1 MFFSVVTYGI
11 FKCWLEEPLVA
22 AGGIQFSNQESN
34 LGPLSS
40 TSPTLGAQSPSH
52 WTTREVSKKVIF
64 KSRSAKGE
72 GMSHVDIWIKAIQ
85 GEKKENAKGL
95 RWDA

>member
-1 MFFSVVTYGI
+1 MY
-11 FKCWLEEPLVA
+11 L
-22 AGGIQFSNQESN
+22 
-34 LGPLSS
+34 
-40 TSPTLGAQSPSH
+40 TLGTQSPSH

-72 GMSHVDIWIKAIQ
+72 GVSHVDIWIKAIQ
-85 GEKKENAKGL
+85 GEKRANAKAL